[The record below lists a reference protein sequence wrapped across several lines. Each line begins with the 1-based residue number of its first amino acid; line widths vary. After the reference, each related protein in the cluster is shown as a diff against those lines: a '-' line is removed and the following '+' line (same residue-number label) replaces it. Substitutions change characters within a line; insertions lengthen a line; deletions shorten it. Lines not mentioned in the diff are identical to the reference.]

1 MAALAP
7 EHTHRLVEE
16 ILQSP
21 PVDVNTPYDPSTL
34 AGSTVLITGGASGIG
49 AALARRWARL
59 GAFVAIGDLDAVAGE
74 ALVAE
79 LRASAGS
86 SDDDQQQ
93 QQHRHFF
100 QRCDVTDWQSQVA
113 LFRAAARASPT
124 GGIDAVV
131 PAAGIAELAS
141 TASGRGFEN
150 PSPAL
155 GGDDDDDGGAPPPP
169 PSLAVVDVNLTG
181 VLYSVHLALYWLARN
196 NKNNTNSDGD
206 RDNRDRHI
214 LLIGSASGVF
224 PLPGQPLYC
233 AAKHALTGLFRTLRC
248 TAWRHGDGVR
258 VNMLCPYFI
267 DTPLIP
273 AGGMSLLAGAGM
285 ASLPDVVEAATRL
298 AADRAVRGRALV
310 VGPRIK
316 VLDGGEAVEY
326 VDGDGDGDEA
336 DGRRRGGYIRQNGGG
351 GGGGGQAVWE
361 CYAHDYDSVE
371 AFVWRYTR
379 LLNTIER
386 IRGWTGW
393 VRDMVYILF
402 YRNNPQRK
410 GGNDAKKQR

>member
-7 EHTHRLVEE
+7 ENTHRLVEQ

-21 PVDVNTPYDPSTL
+21 PVDVGAPYDPSSL
-34 AGSTVLITGGASGIG
+34 AGSTILITGGASGIG
-49 AALARRWARL
+49 AALARRWARH
-59 GAFVAIGDLDAVAGE
+59 GAFIAIGDLDAAAGE

-79 LRASAGS
+79 LRGS
-86 SDDDQQQ
+86 GSGGGDHQQQ
-93 QQHRHFF
+93 RHFF

-131 PAAGIAELAS
+131 PAAGIAELAT

-155 GGDDDDDGGAPPPP
+155 GGDDDDGAAPPPP

-181 VLYSVHLALYWLARN
+181 VLYSVHLALHWLARN
-196 NKNNTNSDGD
+196 DGD
-206 RDNRDRHI
+206 GAQDRDRHI
-214 LLIGSASGVF
+214 LLVGSASGVF

-233 AAKHALTGLFRTLRC
+233 AAKHALTGLFRSLRC
-248 TAWRHGDGVR
+248 TAWRHGGGVR
-258 VNMLCPYFI
+258 VNMLCPYFV
-267 DTPLIP
+267 DTPLVP
-273 AGGMSLLAGAGM
+273 AGGMSLLAGAGL
-285 ASLPDVVEAATRL
+285 ASLGEVVEAATRL
-298 AADRAVRGRALV
+298 AADRDVRGRALV
-310 VGPRIK
+310 VGPRLR
-316 VLDGGEAVEY
+316 VLDGGGAVEY
-326 VDGDGDGDEA
+326 VDGEGAGDDAE
-336 DGRRRGGYIRQNGGG
+336 DRRGGYSRQSGS
-351 GGGGGQAVWE
+351 GGGQAAWE

-402 YRNNPQRK
+402 YRNSPKK
-410 GGNDAKKQR
+410 GGKSTKKQR